1 MLKKKRDSHMKSM
14 LKKAMVKKLE
24 GELEVMQIS
33 GRIWAGLA
41 M

>member
-1 MLKKKRDSHMKSM
+1 MEIGKKSV

-24 GELEVMQIS
+24 GELVVMKIS